1 MGLIGNLEPVAIDAF
16 FFFFFF
22 GLDGRVHNGL
32 GFVRVK
38 AWSLLWP
45 GLQLVG
51 SEKECG
57 W

>member
-1 MGLIGNLEPVAIDAF
+1 MGLIGNLEPVAIDA
-16 FFFFFF
+16 FFFFF